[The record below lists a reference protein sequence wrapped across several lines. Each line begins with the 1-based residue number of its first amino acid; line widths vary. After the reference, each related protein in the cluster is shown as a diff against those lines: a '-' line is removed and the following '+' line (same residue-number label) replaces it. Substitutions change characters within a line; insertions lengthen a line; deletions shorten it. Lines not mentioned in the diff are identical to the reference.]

1 MTAIE
6 NSIAARAAPVD
17 PATGGDL
24 AENAIVWIILAYSD
38 EAEGADKLTKRANGG
53 DLPDEDALPWFIAAY
68 SDQVEASEQLKKRSE
83 DVSQSSDII
92 ALLVGAYSDEVEGA
106 DKLDK
111 RAEDLSQSSD
121 IIALLVAA
129 YSDEVEGADKLDK
142 RELARRAVKSKR
154 AMTPKQVGIPN
165 SD

>member
-24 AENAIVWIILAYSD
+24 AENAIIWLIAAYSD
-38 EAEGADKLTKRANGG
+38 EADGADKLERRNE
-53 DLPDEDALPWFIAAY
+53 DL
-68 SDQVEASEQLKKRSE
+68 
-83 DVSQSSDII
+83 SQSSDII

-111 RAEDLSQSSD
+111 RDEDLSQSSD
-121 IIALLVAA
+121 IVALLVAA

-154 AMTPKQVGIPN
+154 AMSPKQVGIPN
-165 SD
+165 PNRSEKFCG